1 MYTLRP
7 TADIESFH
15 LSFFCEFYISGT
27 SKNDEIHNIEI
38 RKSHFNSTHNLKCL
52 YFFSTWKIFVYGCP
66 IAQVTTVLR
75 SFTCPFLSLWFSL
88 KNMFMSKLNF
98 SIEKSKYKLKNLLQY
113 LIEIF
118 LTALNF
124 TDRRR
129 RSNVLKVYK
138 KCRIPIQNFL
148 NRNYLKSLVIYD
160 AIF

>member
-1 MYTLRP
+1 MDVPSLRLQQYC
-7 TADIESFH
+7 DLLRVH
-15 LSFFCEFYISGT
+15 FCFC
-27 SKNDEIHNIEI
+27 D
-38 RKSHFNSTHNLKCL
+38 
-52 YFFSTWKIFVYGCP
+52 
-66 IAQVTTVLR
+66 
-75 SFTCPFLSLWFSL
+75 FLF